1 MKNGSMG
8 VEVREYLQL
17 DSVRRIL
24 GLKEDVPLSL
34 EEMRANLK
42 VTFSQI
48 DPISEVL
55 SSFLNKLRLSFEEL
69 GIQVLEFID
78 TLDESNKVK
87 PDITVFV
94 AGLTNETESLMVS
107 RVSSLYKN
115 PIVALYEGESPVNP
129 EDTNQDK
136 LNSIISVLAYD
147 VVHFAVFVNDLNWTI
162 CTMNGAIITTSH
174 GDEISSTI
182 ENCLIPKLTAQVIPP
197 NILTN
202 IDFRYD
208 SFNPLETEY
217 SYIIDDIK
225 RASLLLKEDGLIMS
239 HTKVSSLSYKNKFH
253 ERVVNTYLDHRTGM
267 SYGFMTWQ
275 LPVKSKP
282 ALIDGVEEHKK
293 FTDTIYVNIS
303 FLDKNY
309 LVEVPEVW
317 VIATRSG
324 SDKSKLDISRDI
336 VRMGLSNG
344 KITLDLPVG
353 VNKGA
358 DVKPS
363 YDTLAIL
370 AHAVSNSIVSSILK
384 AELGDNTFSQA
395 LDTKGLS
402 LFHWHGFIEKGQFPH
417 NHFEHGEEN
426 PSVSCS
432 TQQSAV
438 YSLIGKLESLENS
451 IISKTGFQ
459 GDIHVEPHHGTN
471 ISSILSLSEIVEFL
485 N

>member
-8 VEVREYLQL
+8 VEVREYLEL

-24 GLKEDVPLSL
+24 GLKEDVPLNL
-34 EEMRANLK
+34 EGMRANLK
-42 VTFSQI
+42 VTFYQI

-55 SSFLNKLRLSFEEL
+55 GSFLNKLRLGFEDL
-69 GIQVLEFID
+69 GIQVLDFID

-87 PDITVFV
+87 SDITVFV

-197 NILTN
+197 NILTD

-208 SFNPLETEY
+208 SFNPLETKY
-217 SYIIDDIK
+217 SYVIDDLK

-275 LPVKSKP
+275 QPVNSKP
-282 ALIDGVEEHKK
+282 AIAKEYEYHNGESE
-293 FTDTIYVNIS
+293 TDLVTIS
-303 FLDKNY
+303 FLEKKY
-309 LVEVPEVW
+309 IVEIPDVW
-317 VIATRSG
+317 VVATRSG
-324 SDKSKLDISRDI
+324 SDKTKLDATSDL
-336 VRMGLSNG
+336 VQMGLSNG
-344 KITLDLPVG
+344 KIILDLPVG
-353 VNKGA
+353 IDKDA

-384 AELGDNTFSQA
+384 AEIGDNTFSRA

-402 LFHWHGFIEKGQFPH
+402 LFHWHGYLEKGQFPL

-438 YSLIGKLESLENS
+438 YSLLGKLEALENS
-451 IISKTGFQ
+451 IISETDFH